1 MTPERLIFPKPEDK
15 PVAMTDIGIKPL
27 NTIANNTAVRRSEA
41 KTGIL
46 ITKEAIRTVSM
57 KITFA
62 VILMPPYDISGFFQ

>member
-1 MTPERLIFPKPEDK
+1 
-15 PVAMTDIGIKPL
+15 MTDIGIKPL

-46 ITKEAIRTVSM
+46 ITKETIKNRQL